1 VSPARPRSISSA
13 APLALIAAYGVGFAS
28 FALEKG
34 LVFDDHPGQLYR
46 VAHAVTVGLAPWR
59 WNPGWWAGY
68 AELQFYPP
76 GFAYLGALLV
86 HATLGALSVE
96 RAYQILLWIA
106 YLLPG
111 VATQVLL
118 ARVLRNPWL
127 ALPGAFLA
135 LTLSAGSRSGV
146 EEGVRW
152 GLIGARLGWGLLPFL
167 ARSLVTWVEGAPRMS
182 AWTAPLLAGVILAH
196 PTHAPAGVCLVALA
210 ALGGPP
216 PIRARLV
223 AAATAVL
230 TALGLAAFWLLPLA
244 VHHRLALPLAWGDGS
259 LGALASLVAG
269 QPLLLFLGV
278 ANAAALVGRRRLSVA
293 TPAAPWLAGLAPA
306 IAALVVLDAALLRP
320 LGYLSLP
327 PDRLMDS
334 LLLGLILGA
343 SQALWLFPRFAAVRQ
358 AWIPG
363 MALLG
368 LTVTVGMWGQRSE
381 PTLTVI
387 PGPRQWP
394 TYGSVARGLRLD
406 ELWRTLAAAP
416 PGRILFLRS
425 AVPLEYRPEWWRP
438 HTHVTA
444 LTPLRAGREIVG
456 GTFTHPSPVA
466 GLLYT
471 GSPQHLPITHLAEER
486 DGVTIF
492 GQQLARLESDEF
504 RRLANRLRVSAVVAL
519 DEDTGRLPF
528 LTEASDFGRP
538 RAVGP
543 FRVSMAK
550 APRPLPEV
558 TGPEARRIGLAA
570 HAGGWVDTGLAY
582 SPLWRARA
590 GGVTLRAAR
599 DELGLL
605 VVEAPAAPALSL
617 ELRHEAGWVEWMG
630 LALTLASAA
639 GLAAPAWRH
648 HSTGRVGLHR
658 QSQNQRAAVE
668 GRNRTFQVM
677 GALRRGRRR
686 QET

>member
-1 VSPARPRSISSA
+1 VSPALRRSPFSA
-13 APLALIAAYGVGFAS
+13 APLLIIAAYGLGFAS
-28 FALEKG
+28 FALAKG

-46 VAHAVTVGLAPWR
+46 LAHAVTVGLAPWR

-86 HATLGALSVE
+86 HATFGALSIE
-96 RAYQILLWIA
+96 RAYQVLVWIV

-111 VATQVLL
+111 VATHVLL
-118 ARVLRNPWL
+118 ARVLRDPWL

-152 GLIGARLGWGLLPFL
+152 GLIGARLGWGLLPLL
-167 ARSLVTWVEGAPRMS
+167 ARSLVSWVEGAPRIS
-182 AWTAPLLAGVILAH
+182 AWTPALLAGVILAH
-196 PTHAPAGVCLVALA
+196 PTHAPAGVCLLALA
-210 ALGGPP
+210 AVSGPS
-216 PIRARLV
+216 IRARLGE
-223 AAATAVL
+223 AATAVL
-230 TALGLAAFWLLPLA
+230 AALGLAAFWLLPLA
-244 VHHRLALPLAWGDGS
+244 VHHRLALPLAWADSS
-259 LGALASLVAG
+259 LGALALLVAG
-269 QPLLLFLGV
+269 QPLLLFLAA
-278 ANAAALVGRRRLSVA
+278 ANAAALFGWRRLCAA

-320 LGYLSLP
+320 LGFLPLP

-343 SQALWLFPRFAAVRQ
+343 SQALWLVPRVAAVRR

-363 MALLG
+363 TAILG
-368 LTVTVGMWGQRSE
+368 LTVAVGMWGQRSE

-394 TYGSVARGLRLD
+394 TYDSVARGLRLD
-406 ELWRTLAAAP
+406 DLWRTLAEAP
-416 PGRILFLRS
+416 PGRIFFLRS
-425 AVPLEYRPEWWRP
+425 GVPLEYRPEWWRP

-466 GLLYT
+466 GLVYT
-471 GSPQHLPITHLAEER
+471 GSPRHRPITRLVEER
-486 DGVTIF
+486 DGLTIF
-492 GQQLARLESDEF
+492 GRRFSRVQPDEF
-504 RRLANRLRVSAVVAL
+504 RRLADRLRVSVVVAL
-519 DEDTGRLPF
+519 DEDAGRLPF
-528 LTEASDFGRP
+528 LTEASDFARP

-543 FRVSMAK
+543 FRVFVAK
-550 APRPLPEV
+550 APRPLPDV
-558 TGPEARRIGLAA
+558 AGPEARRMDLGTQ
-570 HAGGWVDTGLAY
+570 AGGWVDTGLAY

-590 GGVTLRAAR
+590 GGANLRVAR

-605 VVEAPAAPALSL
+605 VVEVPAAPALSI
-617 ELRHEAGWVEWMG
+617 ELRHEAGWAERIGFAV
-630 LALTLASAA
+630 TLASAA
-639 GLAAPAWRH
+639 VLAAAAWRH
-648 HSTGRVGLHR
+648 HSTGGTR
-658 QSQNQRAAVE
+658 SS
-668 GRNRTFQVM
+668 
-677 GALRRGRRR
+677 GRR
-686 QET
+686 